1 MSSYDV
7 SVSFREDRSLDQI
20 EIKIC
25 APERN
30 EQVEEILAH
39 FAEKEQYLDIP
50 SEGGRIFR
58 VRTDSIIRIYSQ
70 NRNNYVCVPDEII
83 RTTASVNELAE
94 KLNTHD
100 FLRVSRFEIINL
112 NKAMRFDFS
121 IAGELKIKLEGNQL
135 VYASR
140 RYIPVIREYLKGGE
154 RK

>member
-1 MSSYDV
+1 MPYDV
-7 SVSFREDRSLDQI
+7 FVSFREDSALDKI
-20 EIKIC
+20 EVLIS
-25 APERN
+25 APEKN
-30 EQVEEILAH
+30 AQVEDLLSH
-39 FAEKEQYLDIP
+39 FAEKEKYLDLP
-50 SEGGRIFR
+50 TEGGRTFR

-70 NRNNYVCVPDEII
+70 NRSNYVCVADETI

>member
-70 NRNNYVCVPDEII
+70 NRSNYVCVPDEII